1 MVPGTPYD
9 SARVDVLLS
18 ERVIVRSD
26 GQRVWR
32 LKNGDVEIGH
42 LRENGQIIA
51 TELRVPLSDKLE
63 LIREAVE
70 EGAALATAAEARIV
84 DPQLGRALSAND
96 STAVADQFMRT
107 SRYAGEMMG
116 VSEAVAASYAA
127 QPEGM
132 PAGVKV
138 LIGIIGGL
146 ILLYVLSESLIGKLG
161 GG

>member
-1 MVPGTPYD
+1 
-9 SARVDVLLS
+9 
-18 ERVIVRSD
+18 
-26 GQRVWR
+26 
-32 LKNGDVEIGH
+32 
-42 LRENGQIIA
+42 
-51 TELRVPLSDKLE
+51 
-63 LIREAVE
+63 
-70 EGAALATAAEARIV
+70 
-84 DPQLGRALSAND
+84 
-96 STAVADQFMRT
+96 MRT

-127 QPEGM
+127 QPEGI